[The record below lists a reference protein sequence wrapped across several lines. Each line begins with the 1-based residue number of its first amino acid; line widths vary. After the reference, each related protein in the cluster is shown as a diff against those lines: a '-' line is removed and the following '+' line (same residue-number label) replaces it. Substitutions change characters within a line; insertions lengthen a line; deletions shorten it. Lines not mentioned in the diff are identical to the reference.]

1 MSGVKG
7 RDGNPIKKQFSTCNL
22 LFGNHFAVKILA
34 ANFRVDTY
42 LMNLLES
49 PIAIVNFST
58 NGMKMYTELLIQ
70 IKTKNRSWIPN

>member
-1 MSGVKG
+1 M
-7 RDGNPIKKQFSTCNL
+7 QFTVRKPFCC
-22 LFGNHFAVKILA
+22 KEA

-49 PIAIVNFST
+49 LTAIVNFST